1 MKTGLENEAAMVV
14 AEIDRV
20 TEAQVRRPRGARAA
34 DAERGA

>member
-1 MKTGLENEAAMVV
+1 VL